1 MLATARSLMYNP
13 RAFMR
18 MSEERA
24 EEYVMKRGQRVRFGI
39 AALVILL
46 LAGATGSSARQT
58 EALQRKREQ
67 VQAALEHAVRVAGH
81 PAVIV
86 ILEDEPIA
94 TYRGTR
100 RGLAATSLAA
110 APDNRIGGKLD
121 LSSARSRAY
130 AAYLQRQQDLFLAKV
145 REQIPEAVVHFRYTL
160 LLNGLALTVPAEKLA
175 LLAAFPEVVEI
186 FPIVE
191 IFPESRARA
200 LSAALPLDTSH
211 ALMGAED
218 LWQAV
223 GGRENAGAGIMIGIV
238 DTGVDFDHPM
248 LQDATLTPP
257 PGFPRANTGE
267 NLANGKVIVAKVFQ
281 SIIDQQAR
289 LDPRLRTAQDLAG
302 HGTHAASCA
311 AGAILDLTAFPGA
324 RPVVISGVAPK
335 AFLGSYRVCAPRC
348 GLDSLLKG
356 IEEAVRD
363 GMDVINLSL
372 GAPANAL
379 RANAPLD
386 RAANNAVASGV
397 IVVAAAGNDGPP
409 PGETQNAAGGT
420 VRSPANAQRVIAVG
434 ATTNAHQGAAASALG
449 RVRVEEPTPPSEL
462 AEVLGF
468 RGRNGATPFP
478 ETPIVAHLVDVD
490 LVDNGITDGDGLACE
505 PLPAG
510 SLAGAIAL
518 IQRGQCL
525 FAEKNR
531 NAAAAGAL
539 AVIFYNSETGGDTL
553 LTPDLGGAPLPALFL
568 PRTAGLALKAFVA
581 ANARAG
587 RPTRIRMGPLDL
599 PDETIVTLPI
609 APDHLADF
617 SSRGPASTF
626 AIKPDVVA
634 PGLSSYAAVQDD
646 DPRGEARFPLPPD
659 VERGVQD
666 PLYDPSGFAFR
677 NGTSFAAPRVAGVA
691 ALLKQLRPNWT
702 PDEIRSAIL
711 TTARRPPQLEARRV
725 MDRGSGIVDMRAL
738 ARVLTTVDSP
748 THSFGAIRVQRTIT
762 RTKTFTVKNHS
773 SQLVTYRLAL
783 TMTHTD
789 PAITATLNK
798 TTFQVRPGG
807 TGQFTLTLRI
817 APTVAPGTREWEGF
831 ISIRDDGTT
840 IPEQLYIP
848 FWVRTVR

>member
-1 MLATARSLMYNP
+1 MKQR
-13 RAFMR
+13 R
-18 MSEERA
+18 MPS
-24 EEYVMKRGQRVRFGI
+24 VI
-39 AALVILL
+39 AALAILFFS
-46 LAGATGSSARQT
+46 LASAAGSSVRQT
-58 EALQRKREQ
+58 EALQRKRAQ
-67 VQAALEHAVRVAGH
+67 VQAVLEHAVRVAGH

-94 TYRGTR
+94 TYRGTK
-100 RGLAATSLAA
+100 RGWAATSLAA
-110 APDNRIGGKLD
+110 APDNHIGGKLD
-121 LSSARSRAY
+121 LNSARSRAY
-130 AAYLQRQQDLFLAKV
+130 AAYLQRQQELFLAKV
-145 REQIPEAVVHFRYTL
+145 REQIPEAVVHFRYTV
-160 LLNGLALTVPAEKLA
+160 LLNGLALTVPAEKLE
-175 LLAAFPEVVEI
+175 LLAMFPEVVEI

-200 LSAALPLDTSH
+200 SGAVLPLDTSH

-223 GGRENAGAGIMIGIV
+223 GGRENAGAGIRIGIV

-257 PGFPRANTGE
+257 SGFPRANTGE

-281 SIIDQQAR
+281 SIIDRQAR
-289 LDPRLRTAQDLAG
+289 LDPRFRTAQDLTG
-302 HGTHAASCA
+302 HGTHVASCA
-311 AGAILDLTAFPGA
+311 AGAILDLRTFPGA

-348 GLDSLLKG
+348 GLDSLLAG

-363 GMDVINLSL
+363 GMDVINISL
-372 GAPANAL
+372 GAPTS
-379 RANAPLD
+379 APLD
-386 RAANNAVASGV
+386 RAANNAVTSGV

-409 PGETQNAAGGT
+409 PSETQNVAGGT

-449 RVRVEEPTPPSEL
+449 RVRVEEPAPPSEL

-468 RGRNGATPFP
+468 RGLNGATPFP
-478 ETPIVAHLVDVD
+478 ETPIVARLVDVD
-490 LVDNGITDGDGLACE
+490 LVDNGAADGGGLACE

-518 IQRGQCL
+518 IQRGQCR

-539 AVIFYNSETGGDTL
+539 AVIFYNTEAGGDTL
-553 LTPDLGGAPLPALFL
+553 ITPDLSGAPLPALFL
-568 PRTAGLALKAFVA
+568 QRRAGLALKQFI
-581 ANARAG
+581 NAVERAG
-587 RPTRIRMGPLDL
+587 RSVRAVLEPLDL
-599 PDETIVTLPI
+599 PGEMIVTVPI

-617 SSRGPASTF
+617 SSRGPASSF

-659 VERGVQD
+659 VERDVQA

-711 TTARRPPQLEARRV
+711 TTARRPPQLAAQRV

-738 ARVLTTVDSP
+738 ARVLTTVDAP
-748 THSFGAIRVQRTIT
+748 TYSFGSIRIRQTVT
-762 RTKTFTVKNHS
+762 RMKTFTVKNHS

-783 TMTHTD
+783 TMTHAD

-817 APTVAPGTREWEGF
+817 APTIAPGTREWEGF

-840 IPEQLYIP
+840 IPAQLDIP